1 MEKISDQIKIL
12 KDELALLI
20 DSKYDVDSIAEETKK
35 EIQQEIEELRQRIN
49 DLKNDHEGR

>member
-20 DSKYDVDSIAEETKK
+20 DSKYDVDSITEETKK
-35 EIQQEIEELRQRIN
+35 EIQQAIEELRQRIN